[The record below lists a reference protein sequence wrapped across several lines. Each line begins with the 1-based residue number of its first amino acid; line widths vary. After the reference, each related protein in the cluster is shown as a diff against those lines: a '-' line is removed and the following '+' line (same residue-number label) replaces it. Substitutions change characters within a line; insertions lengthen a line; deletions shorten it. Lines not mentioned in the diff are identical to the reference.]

1 MLVGG
6 ALAGL
11 AGAIHL
17 SGVEYQLRPGFAA
30 QVGYVGFLASWLARH
45 RPGPV
50 LIAAVVLA
58 GLTVA
63 GDSLQ
68 IDSGLPAATVNIL
81 TGLVLVA
88 VLGWTATPRKGVSR

>member
-11 AGAIHL
+11 GGVIHFA
-17 SGVEYQLRPGFAA
+17 GVEHQLRPGM
-30 QVGYVGFLASWLARH
+30 VTNIGYIGFLASWLSRH
-45 RPGPV
+45 KPV
-50 LIAAVVLA
+50 AVLAASFVFA

-68 IDSGLPAATVNIL
+68 IDAGLPAATSNIL

-88 VLGWTATPRKGVSR
+88 VLGWASKGARR